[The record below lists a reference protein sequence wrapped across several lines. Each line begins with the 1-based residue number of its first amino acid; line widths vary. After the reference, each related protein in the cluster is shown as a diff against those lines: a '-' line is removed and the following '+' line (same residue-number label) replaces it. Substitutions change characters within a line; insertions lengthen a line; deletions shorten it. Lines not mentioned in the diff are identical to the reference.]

1 MYYPHLDFTPPA
13 SVFRVDV
20 TLTYLGDGSSRL
32 FRNSCKFLSHYA
44 VQTFHVT
51 LCLVATVSLA
61 GSCVV

>member
-1 MYYPHLDFTPPA
+1 MYSPYLEFTPSA

-20 TLTYLGDGSSRL
+20 TITGLGDGSSRL
-32 FRNSCKFLSHYA
+32 LRNAWEFMSHYA

-51 LCLVATVSLA
+51 VCLVATLSLA